1 MFCPKCGTQNPETG
15 KFCRSCGADLGNVS
29 AALSGNLKPAEPS
42 YYIDH
47 KGRTRSNDPDEI
59 WSQAIRSFIMGFG
72 FLIVSIVLFTTGVA
86 GGRAWWWAMLFP
98 AFSMMAVGISQWAKV
113 NRMEKKRQNGETLSA
128 PPPQFVQP
136 QFPANQPNAALPPTN
151 ADYVRP
157 PQNSIYDTGE
167 LVIQPSVTENTTRHL
182 EINNEGETMTL
193 PPPKK

>member
-29 AALSGNLKPAEPS
+29 AALSGNLKPSEPS

-47 KGRTRSNDPDEI
+47 RGRTRSNDPDEI

-72 FLIVSIVLFTTGVA
+72 FLIVSIVLLMTGVA
-86 GGRAWWWAMLFP
+86 GGKAWWWAMLFP

-113 NRMEKKRQNGETLSA
+113 NRMEKKRQNGEIHSA
-128 PPPQFVQP
+128 PSPQFTP
-136 QFPANQPNAALPPTN
+136 NQPNTALPPTQT
-151 ADYVRP
+151 DYVQP
-157 PQNSIYDTGE
+157 PQKSIYDTGE
-167 LVIQPSVTENTTRHL
+167 LVAPPLSVTENTTRHL

-193 PPPKK
+193 PQPKK